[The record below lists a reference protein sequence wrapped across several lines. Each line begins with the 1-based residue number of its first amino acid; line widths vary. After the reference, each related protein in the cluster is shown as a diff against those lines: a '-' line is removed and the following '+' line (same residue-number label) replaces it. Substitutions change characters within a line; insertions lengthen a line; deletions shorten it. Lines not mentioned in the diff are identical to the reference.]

1 MYNDFS
7 VLHVLVLL
15 ITLAVI
21 VAVIWAIVVTWR
33 VPGVETSERIVWSV
47 ILFFFSW
54 IALIVWFV
62 MFFPKH
68 RGRASRR

>member
-7 VLHVLVLL
+7 ILHVLVLL

-21 VAVIWAIVVTWR
+21 AAVIWAIVVTWR
-33 VPGVETSERIVWSV
+33 VPGVKTSERIVWSV
-47 ILFFFSW
+47 ILFIFSW